1 MSSLSFRQRLEI
13 AMADNGLRNGGALA
27 KAMKLERTEVVYR
40 LLRSDDNKPSYDF
53 IEILYDALPNTNMDW
68 LIKGKGERLSDNLDK
83 TNKNNSLIHLSVD
96 EVAETYN
103 LPLKPAAGIPL
114 VNFDAIAGLGNANFS
129 IDKVNIQDRYTVPDF
144 EKIDF
149 MIKVRNN
156 SMYPRY
162 NSGDVV
168 ACRIIKS
175 DNFIQWNR
183 AHIVGA
189 GDQGLLLKRIM
200 PGDTDDTVQ
209 LISDNKDY
217 PPIIIKRKEI
227 HGLALVVGTIR
238 LE

>member
-1 MSSLSFRQRLEI
+1 METLSFRQRLEI

-53 IEILYDALPNTNMDW
+53 IEMLYDALPNTNMDW
-68 LIKGKGERLSDNLDK
+68 LIKGKGEKLSDKLDY
-83 TNKNNSLIHLSVD
+83 TNTNIKQSSQQVN
-96 EVAETYN
+96 EGVATY
-103 LPLKPAAGIPL
+103 LKPSLGIPL

-129 IDKVNIQDRYTVPDF
+129 IDKVNIQDRYIIPDF

-200 PGDTDDTVQ
+200 PGDTPETVQ

-217 PPIIIKRKEI
+217 PPIILNRKDI
-227 HGLALVVGTIR
+227 HGLALIVGTIR